1 MLRTIET
8 SVISKA
14 IEEMCIE
21 ANHFLS
27 EDMKECLGCA
37 AETEKS
43 PLGRQIL
50 NQLQENLQIAGDEM
64 IPICQDTG
72 MAVVFVKAGQD
83 VHFEDGSL
91 TEAIH
96 EGVRNGYVNGFL
108 RKSVVKDPIYR
119 ENTKDNTPAVI
130 HYEITEGDRV
140 EITLAP
146 KGFGSENMSRVLML
160 KPADGI

>member
-43 PLGRQIL
+43 PLAVRFSISFRKIFR
-50 NQLQENLQIAGDEM
+50 LQEM
-64 IPICQDTG
+64 
-72 MAVVFVKAGQD
+72 
-83 VHFEDGSL
+83 
-91 TEAIH
+91 
-96 EGVRNGYVNGFL
+96 R
-108 RKSVVKDPIYR
+108 
-119 ENTKDNTPAVI
+119 
-130 HYEITEGDRV
+130 
-140 EITLAP
+140 
-146 KGFGSENMSRVLML
+146 
-160 KPADGI
+160 

>member
-72 MAVVFVKAGQD
+72 MAVVFVK
-83 VHFEDGSL
+83 
-91 TEAIH
+91 
-96 EGVRNGYVNGFL
+96 
-108 RKSVVKDPIYR
+108 
-119 ENTKDNTPAVI
+119 
-130 HYEITEGDRV
+130 V
-140 EITLAP
+140 E
-146 KGFGSENMSRVLML
+146 V
-160 KPADGI
+160 